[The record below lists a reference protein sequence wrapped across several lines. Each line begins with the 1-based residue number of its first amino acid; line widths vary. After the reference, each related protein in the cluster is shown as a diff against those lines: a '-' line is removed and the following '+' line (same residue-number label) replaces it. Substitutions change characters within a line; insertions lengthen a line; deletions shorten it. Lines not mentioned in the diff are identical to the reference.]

1 MMKKWR
7 VGSGVG
13 EDGCSNSG
21 KEVCISLLESSNSWP
36 FRIILDLQQIIF
48 VGITSRFHFQGV

>member
-1 MMKKWR
+1 M
-7 VGSGVG
+7 GSGVG

-21 KEVCISLLESSNSWP
+21 KEVCISLSESSNSWP
-36 FRIILDLQQIIF
+36 FRIILDLQQIII